1 MANPLNRLPLQS
13 LRALEAVARLGS
25 LRAAAADMGVTP
37 GAVSQQVIQAERIL
51 GLALFERR
59 PSGMVPTPHGVEP
72 LRLLQRGFA
81 DLAAA
86 VTRADGPAHDR
97 LVVSVAPVLAAR
109 WLIWRLPQ
117 FRAAHPA
124 IKLQL
129 EADLALVTPSVGGV
143 DLCVRVGRGNWPGVR
158 AERFAPQVVFPVC
171 SAELAAR
178 LHDHADLACVPVV
191 RETRA
196 GFGWSDWLGPEGR
209 PEVVPGDG
217 PWFSDS
223 MLGLDAA
230 ISGEGVFLAFASL
243 AADALASG
251 RLVEPFKGRHATALA
266 YWFVAPPEQPVSRA
280 ARAFMDWLRD
290 EMTAAGLGETRAST

>member
-1 MANPLNRLPLQS
+1 MVNPLNRLPLQG

-51 GLALFERR
+51 GLPLFERR
-59 PSGMVPTPHGVEP
+59 PSGMVPTPQGIES

-81 DLAAA
+81 DLTAA
-86 VTRADGPAHDR
+86 VTRVSEPSRDR

-109 WLIWRLPQ
+109 WLIWRLPR
-117 FRAAHPA
+117 FRTAHPG

-129 EADLALVTPSVGGV
+129 EADVVLVDPSAGDV
-143 DLCVRVGRGNWPGVR
+143 DLCVRVGRGSWPGVR
-158 AERFAPQVVFPVC
+158 AERVGPQVIFPVC
-171 SAELAAR
+171 SREMAGR
-178 LHDHADLACVPVV
+178 LRDHAHLADVPVI

-196 GFGWSDWLGPEGR
+196 DFGWSDWLGPEGR

-223 MLGLDAA
+223 MLCLDAA
-230 ISGEGVFLAFASL
+230 ISGEGVFLAFDTV
-243 AADALASG
+243 AADALAAN
-251 RLVEPFKGRHATALA
+251 RLIEPFKGRHATANA
-266 YWFVAPPEQPVSRA
+266 YWFVTAPAQPPSRA
-280 ARAFMDWLRD
+280 SRAFMNWLRD
-290 EMTAAGLGETRAST
+290 EMASAGLGQTRAAN